1 MRNVCPK
8 KREDYH
14 QEVDVSYCTEEEG
27 KGEEENDIRGE
38 RGRNR
43 KRTIL
48 GEGKG
53 EGEND
58 TEDGREG
65 RVRDGI

>member
-1 MRNVCPK
+1 M
-8 KREDYH
+8 
-14 QEVDVSYCTEEEG
+14 DVSYCTEGEG